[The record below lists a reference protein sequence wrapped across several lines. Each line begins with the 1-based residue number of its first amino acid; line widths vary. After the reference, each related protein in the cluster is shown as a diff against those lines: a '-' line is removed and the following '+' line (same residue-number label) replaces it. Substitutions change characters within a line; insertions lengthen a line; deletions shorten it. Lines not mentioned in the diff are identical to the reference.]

1 MKNFTVYI
9 EKDEDG
15 VFVGSI
21 PTLPGCYSQGET
33 VDELLVNMQEVA
45 TLCARNQAPEETAE
59 FIGVQN
65 LTVAMT

>member
-1 MKNFTVYI
+1 MKT
-9 EKDEDG
+9 

-21 PTLPGCYSQGET
+21 PTLPGCYTQGET

-45 TLCARNQAPEETAE
+45 TLCARNQASEETAE

>member
-9 EKDEDG
+9 EKDENG

-21 PTLPGCYSQGET
+21 PTLSGCYSQGAT
-33 VDELLVNMQEVA
+33 IDELLLNMQEVA
-45 TLCARNQAPEETAE
+45 TLCARNQGAEETAE

-65 LTVAMT
+65 LTVALA